1 MSEQSKRAFEFLKK
15 IGFVR
20 TAGSMEEKKAAM
32 MLAERLEEIGL
43 KPQIEEF
50 EIEDAEEP
58 KAVLKVLEPYEKE
71 YTVTGYKCGKN
82 TPKEGLVAEFLYA
95 ESALEANLADAKDKI
110 VLVNAGFV
118 GTKIYKK
125 LAKAGVAGFISM
137 GGGLR
142 DRLEE
147 TDLDVRKVRNTMA
160 KYGLLTGVHIRMAD
174 AFEMIEKGATKV
186 LIKLEGE
193 NKTLTS
199 QNVCATIQ
207 GSKYPDEI
215 ISFGAH
221 YDSVP
226 FSTGVYD
233 NGAGS
238 VILMELAQ
246 YFAENPPKRTVKLNW
261 FGSEEVGL
269 EGSKA
274 YVAAHKEELK
284 NHKLMINVDV
294 AAPVIGVEKT
304 KVMAHESMVHFVDYW
319 MKMNGYPVEVAQDIY
334 SSDSIPFSDAKVP
347 AVNFCRFG
355 VPGSA
360 FIHGRYD
367 VMQYLSEEA
376 LNKTLSYVLEFS
388 AQMVNSVVCPVE
400 KGIPE
405 DLVKKIDEYL
415 DKTSEEASKNA

>member
-1 MSEQSKRAFEFLKK
+1 M
-15 IGFVR
+15 
-20 TAGSMEEKKAAM
+20 
-32 MLAERLEEIGL
+32 
-43 KPQIEEF
+43 
-50 EIEDAEEP
+50 
-58 KAVLKVLEPYEKE
+58 
-71 YTVTGYKCGKN
+71 
-82 TPKEGLVAEFLYA
+82 
-95 ESALEANLADAKDKI
+95 
-110 VLVNAGFV
+110 
-118 GTKIYKK
+118 
-125 LAKAGVAGFISM
+125 
-137 GGGLR
+137 
-142 DRLEE
+142 
-147 TDLDVRKVRNTMA
+147 
-160 KYGLLTGVHIRMAD
+160 
-174 AFEMIEKGATKV
+174 
-186 LIKLEGE
+186 
-193 NKTLTS
+193 
-199 QNVCATIQ
+199 CATIQ

-238 VILMELAQ
+238 VILLELAQ